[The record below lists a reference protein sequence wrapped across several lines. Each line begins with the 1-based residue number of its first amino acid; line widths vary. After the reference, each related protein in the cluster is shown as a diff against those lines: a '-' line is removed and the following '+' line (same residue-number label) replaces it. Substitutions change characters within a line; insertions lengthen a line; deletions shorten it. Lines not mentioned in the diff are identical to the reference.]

1 LAGFIL
7 IKDLRHTIR
16 SLLRHP
22 GFTAVAIITLTLA
35 IGVNTTIFSVVNA
48 VLLKALPFRDPQQL
62 VSVHNTPTEGS
73 LPGIAG
79 YQYLAWKEKSASF
92 DDLAAF
98 SDDNYNLTG
107 IGEPERLS
115 CAQVTASLFTTLGVQ
130 PIRGRYFLPEEDK
143 PGANKVA
150 IVSEGFW
157 QRRYGRDES
166 ILQSTLTLNNKPY
179 TIVGVMPGGF
189 RFPGAFDVWLPL
201 ALDPIRETRG
211 DIFALVEIVGRL
223 KPAVNA
229 QAAQTELSLISRQA
243 SEQGQE
249 GKEARPLAIV
259 EVAPLHQQLVSSV
272 RLTVLVLWGAVGLVM
287 LVACVNVA
295 SLMISRTLA
304 RQREMAV
311 RAAVGAQRWQ
321 LIRQLLTESV
331 VIGLAGGLL
340 GLLIALWGTRAI
352 AGLVPEGFT
361 TSVYDLNNIR
371 IDWRVFAFTL
381 GLSVLTGIVFGL
393 APALAASKPDL
404 IKALRTSRSY
414 GLMSFGLRSF
424 RGWLVVAELA
434 LAVVL
439 LLGAGLLVRSF
450 NKLVAIDLGFNRENV
465 LTARITLPRS
475 TYSKDPQ
482 SIAFQQ
488 QLLQRVKSLP
498 GVESVGTINHTPLN
512 GFSIVVFTGI
522 EGHAQPIDRKKDLP
536 IGIGSISP
544 DYFRTMKIPLLSGR
558 EYDERDGPDS
568 PKVAIANE
576 AFARK
581 FFPNG
586 DVLGKRVGFAC
597 TEAEG
602 LCRTIVGV
610 VGNIRQESLTDAAGA
625 ELYLPFSQMPMNGM
639 TLLVRTASNPLGL
652 APVVRNEVWA
662 VDRNQPIFDVKT
674 LDQRVND
681 SIAGS
686 RSLMLLLG
694 SFALLALV
702 LGAVGIYGIVSYS
715 VTQRTHEIGIRMA
728 LGARAAN
735 VLGLIMKNGLALVLT
750 GIGIGIA
757 GAITLTRFLE
767 TLLFGVTPTDRVTF
781 VVVSAVFFA
790 IAMIASLIP
799 AIRATRV
806 DPLIALRYE

>member
-1 LAGFIL
+1 ML
-7 IKDLRHTIR
+7 KDLRHSIR

-62 VSVHNTPTEGS
+62 VSVHKNPAADD
-73 LPGIAG
+73 LPGIAA
-79 YQYLAWKEKSASF
+79 YQYLAWKEKNTSF
-92 DDLAAF
+92 NDLAAF
-98 SDDNYNLTG
+98 SDDNFNLTG
-107 IGEPERLS
+107 IGEPERIP

-130 PIRGRYFLPEEDK
+130 PVRGRFFLPEEDK
-143 PGANKVA
+143 TGANNVA

-157 QRRYGRDES
+157 QRRYGRDEA

-179 TIVGVMPGGF
+179 TIVGVMPAGF
-189 RFPGAFDVWLPL
+189 RFPGEFDVWLPL
-201 ALDPIRETRG
+201 ALDPIRETQG
-211 DIFALVEIVGRL
+211 DMFSLIEVVGRL
-223 KPAVNA
+223 KPPANA
-229 QAAQTELSLISRQA
+229 QAAQTELSLIARHA

-249 GKEARPLAIV
+249 GKEPRPLATV
-259 EVAPLHQQLVSSV
+259 EVAPLHRQLVSGF

-311 RAAVGAQRWQ
+311 RAAVGARRWQ
-321 LIRQLLTESV
+321 LIRQLLTESL
-331 VIGLAGGLL
+331 VIGVVGGLL

-352 AGLVPEGFT
+352 ASLVPEGFT

-393 APALAASKPDL
+393 APALTASKPDL

-465 LTARITLPRS
+465 LTARINLPRS
-475 TYSKDPQ
+475 NYSKDVQ
-482 SIAFQQ
+482 TIAFQQ

-498 GVESVGTINHTPLN
+498 GVESAGTINHTPLN
-512 GFSIVVFTGI
+512 GFGIIVFTGI
-522 EGHAQPIDRKKDLP
+522 EGHRSLDGKKDAP
-536 IGIGSISP
+536 IGVGSVSAE
-544 DYFRTMKIPLLSGR
+544 YFQTMKIPLLSGR
-558 EYDERDGPDS
+558 QFDERDGPDT
-568 PKVAIANE
+568 PKVTIANE
-576 AFARK
+576 AFARR

-586 DVLGKRVGFAC
+586 NVLGKRVGFGC
-597 TEAEG
+597 SEAEG

-610 VGNIRQESLTDAAGA
+610 VGNIRQESLTDDVAA
-625 ELYLPFSQMPMNGM
+625 ELYLPFSQMPMNGV
-639 TLLVRTASNPLGL
+639 TLLVRTASDPLSL
-652 APVVRNEVWA
+652 APVVRNEVLA
-662 VDRNQPIFDVKT
+662 IDRNQPIFDVKT

-681 SIAGS
+681 AVAVS
-686 RSLMLLLG
+686 RSLMLLFAA
-694 SFALLALV
+694 FALLALV

-728 LGARAAN
+728 LGARAGN
-735 VLGLIMKNGLALVLT
+735 VLSLIMKNGLTLVLA
-750 GIGIGIA
+750 GIAIGIA
-757 GAITLTRFLE
+757 GAIALTRFLA
-767 TLLFGVTPTDRVTF
+767 TLLFGVTPTDSVTF
-781 VVVSAVFFA
+781 VAVSAVFFV

-799 AIRATRV
+799 ALRATRV

>member
-1 LAGFIL
+1 M

-16 SLLRHP
+16 TLLRHP

-62 VSVHNTPTEGS
+62 VSVHSTPAEDG

-79 YQYLAWKEKSASF
+79 YQYLAWKDRTTTLE
-92 DDLAAF
+92 DLAAF
-98 SDDNYNLTG
+98 GEDNLNLTG
-107 IGEPERLS
+107 LGEPERIS

-130 PIRGRYFLPEEDK
+130 PLRGRYFLPEEDK
-143 PGANKVA
+143 PGADNVA

-157 QRRYGRDES
+157 QRRYGRDEAV
-166 ILQSTLTLNNKPY
+166 LQSSLTLNNKPY
-179 TIVGVMPGGF
+179 RIVGVMPGGF

-201 ALDPIRETRG
+201 ALDPIRETQG
-211 DIFALVEIVGRL
+211 DMFTLVEVAGRL
-223 KPAVNA
+223 KPQANA
-229 QAAQTELSLISRQA
+229 QAAQTELSLIARQA

-249 GKEARPLAIV
+249 GKEPRPLAIV
-259 EVAPLHQQLVSSV
+259 EVSPLHQQLVSGV

-311 RAAVGAQRWQ
+311 RAAVGARRWQ
-321 LIRQLLTESV
+321 LVRQLLTESV

-340 GLLIALWGTRAI
+340 GLLLALWSTRAI
-352 AGLVPEGFT
+352 ARLVPEGFAS
-361 TSVYDLNNIR
+361 SVYDLNNIR

-381 GLSVLTGIVFGL
+381 ALSVLTGIVFGL
-393 APALAASKPDL
+393 APALTASRPDL

-450 NKLVAIDLGFNRENV
+450 NKLLAIDLGFNRENV
-465 LTARITLPRS
+465 LSARINLPRS
-475 TYSKDPQ
+475 SYSKDVQ
-482 SIAFQQ
+482 TIAFQQ

-498 GVESVGTINHTPLN
+498 GVESVGTITHTPLS
-512 GFSIVVFTGI
+512 GFSIIVFTGI
-522 EGHAQPIDRKKDLP
+522 EGVPPLDSKKDQPI
-536 IGIGSISP
+536 GVGSVSP
-544 DYFRTMKIPLLSGR
+544 EYFKTMQIPLLSGR
-558 EYDERDGPDS
+558 QYDERDGPDA

-576 AFARK
+576 AFARR

-586 DVLGKRVGFAC
+586 DVLGKRVGFGCGKA
-597 TEAEG
+597 AD

-610 VGNIRQESLTDAAGA
+610 VGNIRQESLTDNAAP
-625 ELYLPFSQMPMNGM
+625 ELYLPFSQMSLNGM
-639 TLLVRTASNPLGL
+639 TLLVRTTSNPLNL
-652 APVVRNEVWA
+652 VPAVRNEVLA
-662 VDRNQPIFDVKT
+662 IDRNQPIFDVKT

-681 SIAGS
+681 AVAVS

-728 LGARAAN
+728 LGARAGN
-735 VLGLIMKNGLALVLT
+735 VLGLIMKNGLTLVLT
-750 GIGIGIA
+750 GIAIGIA
-757 GAITLTRFLE
+757 GAIALTRFLT
-767 TLLFGVTPTDRVTF
+767 TLLFGVTPTDSVTF
-781 VVVSAVFFA
+781 VVVSVVFFVIA
-790 IAMIASLIP
+790 IIASLIP